1 MLEKGFRDF
10 NIQLLTIKNFTEMI
24 TEKQKKAVTDLCRY
38 VENYCEENGLEAFMT
53 ISASEDH
60 PNGLEQMAG
69 SIVTG
74 RGDHIMGAISG
85 VVKTDKRAC
94 MLLSMA
100 LMQAQ
105 IRKAD
110 INVALS
116 GGGNL
121 NMN

>member
-1 MLEKGFRDF
+1 
-10 NIQLLTIKNFTEMI
+10 MI
-24 TEKQKKAVTDLCRY
+24 TEKQKNAVSDLCRY
-38 VENYCEENGLEAFMT
+38 VENYCKENGLEAFMT

-60 PNGLEQMAG
+60 PDGLEQMAG

-85 VVKTDKRAC
+85 VVKTNKRVC

-105 IRKAD
+105 VRKAD
-110 INVALS
+110 INVVQS
-116 GGGNL
+116 GGANL
-121 NMN
+121 NMNR

>member
-1 MLEKGFRDF
+1 
-10 NIQLLTIKNFTEMI
+10 MI
-24 TEKQKKAVTDLCRY
+24 TEEQKKAVTDLCLY
-38 VENYCEENGLEAFMT
+38 VENYCKENGLEAFMT

-60 PNGLEQMAG
+60 PDGLEQMAG

-85 VVKTDKRAC
+85 VVKTDKRVC

-105 IRKAD
+105 VRKSD
-110 INVALS
+110 INVVRS
-116 GGGNL
+116 GGAMDPG
-121 NMN
+121 MN

>member
-1 MLEKGFRDF
+1 
-10 NIQLLTIKNFTEMI
+10 MI

-74 RGDHIMGAISG
+74 RGDHIMGPSPELSRLTN
-85 VVKTDKRAC
+85 VSAC
-94 MLLSMA
+94 CFPW
-100 LMQAQ
+100 
-105 IRKAD
+105 R
-110 INVALS
+110 
-116 GGGNL
+116 
-121 NMN
+121 